1 MAQETEMK
9 DKAISVTSILSTMS
23 DLEEFNG
30 LTEPKIYE
38 NWYELKRQLRDAL
51 FAELPKEAKKDV

>member
-1 MAQETEMK
+1 MEKDEIK
-9 DKAISVTSILSTMS
+9 DKAISIVSVLQTMA

-30 LTEPKIYE
+30 LIEPKIYE

-51 FAELPKEAKKDV
+51 LAEAPKVEEKK